1 MQFSSQRP
9 GTSNRDKGDESFDD
23 MLGDFINSPLAHIL
37 KFAAQRAANS
47 LGEQGRDVVGSTT
60 GDVKRKESIAK
71 PMNSPRTPPQS
82 SVNSNGANKE
92 MNLVY
97 DRWVDPDYYHF
108 LFEIPGINKED
119 VKVALVNE
127 GNVAFV
133 NVEAVRKLPTWT
145 KIYGESLYG
154 TVKRSVQI
162 PKDVDLSSIEASI
175 NNGILKLTFKRL
187 HGVQHSNYKEI
198 PIL

>member
-1 MQFSSQRP
+1 MQHASHRM
-9 GTSNRDKGDESFDD
+9 GASNRDKGDDSFDD

-47 LGEQGRDVVGSTT
+47 LGEQGGDVESTT
-60 GDVKRKESIAK
+60 GFAKRKEPVGK
-71 PMNSPRTPPQS
+71 QMGSPRMPPQS
-82 SVNSNGANKE
+82 SVNSNGMSKE

-97 DRWVDPDYYHF
+97 DRWVDSDCYLF
-108 LFEIPGINKED
+108 LFEIPGIHKED

-127 GNVAFV
+127 GNIAFI
-133 NVEAVRKLPTWT
+133 NVEAVRKSPTWT
-145 KIYGESLYG
+145 KIYGESVYG

-187 HGVQHSNYKEI
+187 HGVNNSTYKEI